1 MDKATWKVT
10 LILFS
15 LIWLCVL
22 VINVFRTEATRVPQ
36 SIVQQVKDSGLI
48 EEATIGPTEI
58 VFTLKEPISIRLE
71 VGQVQTEVIST
82 IRNDSTSQLI
92 HDLSA
97 DGVIIHISENAEP
110 AARGDWVFI
119 AFLVAGFAILI
130 VKAKRDLRGGSVRQ
144 QIADL
149 KDAFDRGEIDRDEF
163 TRKIND
169 LTPYL

>member
-48 EEATIGPTEI
+48 EEATIRPTEI
-58 VFTLKEPISIRLE
+58 IFLLKEPISIRLE

-82 IRNDSTSQLI
+82 IRNDSTAQLI
-92 HDLSA
+92 NGLNE
-97 DGVIIHISENAEP
+97 DGVIVHISEKAEP

-163 TRKIND
+163 TRRIND
-169 LTPYL
+169 LTPCL

>member
-10 LILFS
+10 LILFT

-22 VINVFRTEATRVPQ
+22 VINVFRTEATRVPKGV
-36 SIVQQVKDSGLI
+36 VQQVKDSGLI
-48 EEATIGPTEI
+48 DEAIIGPTEI

-71 VGQVQTEVIST
+71 VGQVRTGVIST
-82 IRNDSTSQLI
+82 IRNDSTSHLE
-92 HDLSA
+92 HSLSE
-97 DGVIIHISENAEP
+97 DGVSVHISENAEP
-110 AARGDWVFI
+110 AARGEWVFI

-130 VKAKRDLRGGSVRQ
+130 IKAKQDLRGGSVRQ

-149 KDAFDRGEIDRDEF
+149 KDAFDRGEIDEDEF
-163 TRKIND
+163 TRKISD

>member
-1 MDKATWKVT
+1 MDKATLKVA

-22 VINVFRTEATRVPQ
+22 VINVFRTDATRVPQ
-36 SIVQQVKDSGLI
+36 SIVQQVEDSGLI
-48 EEATIGPTEI
+48 SEAIIGPTEI

-71 VGQVQTEVIST
+71 VGQVRTGVIST
-82 IRNDSTSQLI
+82 IRNDSTSHLERR
-92 HDLSA
+92 LSK
-97 DGVIIHISENAEP
+97 DGVSVHISESAEP
-110 AARGDWVFI
+110 AARGEWVFI

-130 VKAKRDLRGGSVRQ
+130 LKAKKDLRGGSVRQ

-163 TRKIND
+163 TRKVND

>member
-10 LILFS
+10 LILFT

-22 VINVFRTEATRVPQ
+22 VINVFRTEATRVPKGV
-36 SIVQQVKDSGLI
+36 VQQVKDSGLI
-48 EEATIGPTEI
+48 DEAIIGPTEI

-71 VGQVQTEVIST
+71 VGQVRTGVISI
-82 IRNDSTSQLI
+82 IRNDSTSHLE
-92 HDLSA
+92 HSLSE
-97 DGVIIHISENAEP
+97 DGVSVHISENAEP
-110 AARGDWVFI
+110 AARGEWVFI

-130 VKAKRDLRGGSVRQ
+130 IKAKKDLRGGSVRQ

-149 KDAFDRGEIDRDEF
+149 KDAFDQGEIDKDEF